1 MIIKGILKTIDYN
14 NNSCTVRLPLF
25 ETTSSSGE
33 VVLPAIF
40 MNQPGMFN
48 GYNEG
53 DIVFVDFENNKLE
66 APIII
71 GKLYLGSEKEAS
83 NSQKGGLKVASL
95 TVDSNATLPLDTKL
109 VFNHTSSDVPV
120 DKGLSSYKSIIDI
133 IKAIHT
139 TETTLEKV
147 TDTQNSTND
156 SFIQRIE
163 VTYLSQLAELEAPLA
178 THEGWSIT
186 IPASRDGYKIWQ
198 KTTTYNNKGQILGTP
213 EIICI
218 SDLNGTASYWLKCS
232 TKNHAGTQQS
242 PTEAVE
248 ITAMIK
254 LGLNIETEDTDA
266 TLYYKWSGEEEISVN
281 SNKIVLTNN
290 GNFKNKNLIIR
301 AERNGITYLT
311 ETILY
316 TPLNTPVL
324 RFSRETDSL
333 SYDSYG
339 YNKLNNSDTASVAA
353 TVLLNNEIIPATY
366 TWTLED
372 CTNVAQRP
380 AGPSWDPIE
389 VSGSNLTIYHIAE
402 TAEQATA
409 TCNAVYTDPAGNQQT
424 LTKVF
429 SISKNRQGKSLYKID
444 ILNEFSTIPLSYDDK
459 YEDANLT
466 FTEHTVSAFYGD
478 DVLTF
483 TVGNTPNT
491 NSDNKSY
498 YLYIKQTSGLTLTKV
513 TNQQTSAF
521 TTKVNTITADAG
533 EVIYELYRGNT
544 KVASAKFELSVLR
557 SGTPA
562 TNLWLVISHPV
573 HTGSQQSTPITV
585 QPKIQIGNTGID
597 NNTESYVGYKYE
609 SDETYTKLVWNSDRE
624 LFEIPLPYKAENIK
638 IIASQNE
645 DLSDSYEEEEITY
658 SPLNTPVIDL
668 TNDSDDLVYTPGGT
682 KIDKDEIAT
691 STASLWLNGE
701 KLDTAQFTW
710 KLVGCNGTS
719 SISADKKDAIV
730 IITDLTEAKGT
741 ATCTA
746 IYKGKTY
753 TKVFSVA
760 KQIQGDASTSYWL
773 KLSTV
778 VHTGTS
784 QERPIEAIAMKKEGT
799 KVETEDSSAKLY
811 FRYFS
816 DTSWNSTATSS
827 CLINNYKN
835 EDLYIVAVHGDYI
848 PDSTTTEAS
857 SEIYDWE
864 TITYSPLNTPVID
877 LTNDR
882 GSLTYND
889 QDKKLISDETTST
902 TATLYLNGAPVTATY
917 EWTYNAGT
925 GADDTVGYTLSNSN
939 KTITISH
946 INENINKAEATCRA
960 TYKGNTYTK
969 IFTII
974 KNINSVKYW
983 LKTSTKIHTGA
994 TSLDNIEIIAMRKE
1008 GTSAETPDTTA
1019 HLWYKFKSEQTWRKE
1034 SDGSTHLININK
1046 ADLKDEDL
1054 IIAATHNNSN
1064 SAPLDID
1071 IYDQETITYSPKNT
1085 PVIDLTNDSD
1095 ILPYDADGFI
1105 IGNPLA
1111 QTTAELYLNG
1121 EKINETNLSFSWV
1134 DTSTNK
1140 NVITFEGETNK
1151 PTIKIKAISEN
1162 TATATCNITIAATGI
1177 NGQFANKTYSKD
1189 FKIVRQI
1196 KGDPTTIY
1204 KIVPSTATVTYT
1216 KAKTYIPANIEFNIL
1231 ESRGIKEPTIV
1242 DFATIAGLDLVTN
1255 QDGLEFIKTNST
1267 YSLPSSNIVWPLEV
1281 SLIKDN
1287 VLIHKETINKV
1298 TDGTDGTNATSPY
1311 TLEVVNDKVSVL
1323 SNTPFVDTNNNWWNE
1338 KTLHTLKVFQG
1349 ITPVSFENIT
1359 IKAGPYVEA
1368 ETDNNIILTYQTTN
1382 ISSENLKIIPFDS
1395 ENKFE
1400 QNIYISGLTDP
1411 NKLVGTILYNLYVEK
1426 VLVATAKFEFLN
1438 ILYGVDGEAGNSITG
1453 VINYYL
1459 ATQTE
1464 TPVPTYENNAWKTT
1478 LSELTNKFD
1487 STYKYLWNYEEITY
1501 SKGPST
1507 KTTPEV
1513 ISYYAKDGTNGQP
1526 GAEGRGIESITEYYQ
1541 INNNTNLATPNES
1554 DLTETNNWFT
1564 TSPVLTATA
1573 PYLWNVEKVVYTKG
1587 TPLVTITT
1595 PVLIGTYSRSIKGV
1609 TNKYLANADDKT
1621 IPSKTDASWI
1631 TNITD
1636 TGYGKDKP
1644 YLWNYEIVSYD
1655 RADEEGKTT
1664 TETTPEVISYY
1675 AKDGEKGR
1683 GISSIIEYY
1692 QINDS
1697 TDTPDKSNL
1706 ESNWKTTSESP
1717 NSLKP
1722 YLWNVEKIVYTD
1734 NSEPTITEPV
1744 IIGTYGE
1751 TFGVNII
1758 PSASSIIATETINGN
1773 NSSWTYSPS
1782 TITVKFTEVA
1792 GKTVIDCGDSQK
1804 RKYRYKIYVNN
1815 ETTPQNTVELTSSTK
1830 TATITLPATEVQ
1842 GYRIELELQLE
1853 NNTWIN
1859 VDTESISVARNG
1871 KDGANGQDGKDATS
1885 YWLKGVE
1892 AVHLGSKQTTNINIV
1907 AVKQTGLDGI
1917 EDDTD
1922 AILWWTFEGKEGD
1935 WEKAGNNHTI
1945 QFTAGP
1951 GYALSNNK
1959 DITIFATHNES
1970 FIPTATTTAT
1980 NPNIYEWEI
1989 ITYSPLNTPVLD
2001 LSNDS
2006 ASLNYTSEGTKINT
2020 DDNTDDK
2027 VSSTATLYLNGEA
2040 ITTASYIW
2048 YLENCTTDIA
2058 ATTNNTH
2065 LITDTI
2071 SINTLT
2077 ANNGTAT
2084 CLAFKD
2090 KDIKAVVIRSGW
2102 PEESWIRYSTD
2113 TSETWTGSTAINP
2126 GEYFV
2131 IVGRAI
2137 DSKKLHIILGQA
2149 TSDNNGEISGSAV
2162 SYDEAFTKVFSISKQ
2177 LQGNKGN
2184 NGDAIS
2190 IKVENAFY
2198 AINEYDVDTPDIP
2211 NYETQGYP
2219 KVLTVGQWAILSEYP
2234 TKTELENSNYKLI
2247 FHSSRIISYNETTQD
2262 VLETQA
2268 WSLPV
2273 LYWCADE
2280 EAYRILNTAKGL
2292 FGYGQGVYYTV
2303 KQDVKNSDNTVR
2315 FTAGAKYTPDQLA
2328 SYVAENPDVNKT
2340 NIEVYINAEYIR
2352 TGALRVENDKKE
2364 ILFEAGLDNSTV
2376 KIGGFEVDGMSLS
2389 AAIDTNSVNVDEY
2402 VERSFDETIIQGN
2415 EPGSGGIINIEDV
2428 SSTINPT
2435 DIYCHEAGDLELLC
2449 ITQESFDQIY
2459 KDSNLVTDLE
2469 YRPWLEFKV
2478 GTSSYIC
2485 VYNKTILSNQNP
2497 INDIWDIYK
2506 YDAATETWIK
2516 ENYQLKTNVI
2526 TKYEAEVYVGTDKI
2540 EVTNGDKKVKLQNG
2554 TLFANHANISGTI
2567 TATAGKIGGFN
2578 LKNKEL
2584 ITQQLSNEDIIPLV
2598 SWLGDPLTDINI
2610 YKVVKDTTKNL
2621 LSVLSTTPIDNF
2633 QIKYIYYV
2641 PNDVSTDEQII
2652 STLNLYVVVA
2662 ITNENSSTILQD
2674 YKFKTIVD
2682 SYSIW
2687 EPTEINSST
2696 IMYPFIAT
2704 TIPVNI
2710 SNSNLATTRIS
2721 PEELFIGYD
2730 KEVSLGYDSDYWFTI
2745 TSDMLKTSITN
2756 FNTLTDNELY
2766 LSIFQDSNMEDNGTP
2781 WESIHFSFKDEDPSI
2796 YIRDSRLTLKLGYDI
2811 TKSKFTGG
2819 GSTINPDKPIIPT
2832 PGIGIMPLS
2841 IGGNTSVVNPSILPE
2856 INQDLIGGSTTTTT
2870 TETVTYYQY
2879 FNIKQIDP
2887 NGNNGNGSI
2896 IWQSINGNLTIV
2908 TAYLFPYKFNS
2919 SATEIMLPLVVEVPK
2934 KDSYVKAEA
2943 NGALTA
2949 NNATISGNLQAEA
2962 GKIGG
2967 FEIYE
2972 NGLYSDFIELSK
2984 DSLILAG
2991 GSFTLKSSSTSNT
3004 GESISLDTSRVNPA
3018 IVFSG
3023 NGGIIDQTGSV
3034 GLTFKAGESTN
3045 TIKYKAYFYATG
3057 TSKWG
3062 GKNYITI
3069 TTKVE
3074 TPAGSGAWVSRALQK
3089 DRTFTIYHKGWDIGD
3104 KIRALTITL
3113 KAGEYTKTVEFG
3125 GYWSFEGA
3133 SWTSNGTFIRD
3144 EEVANEAA
3152 FEQFEVVPASLYA
3165 LSNILPQT
3173 TDTVSGTIS
3182 VFYNTSYGSP
3192 VNTYRYEGTQIISD
3206 ITYYVWSGN
3215 HGATGH
3221 PTVYYTKVAPG
3232 SIVTSADSSIANSTL
3247 LYYMKSGSLTGANKS
3262 DMYIVSKSI
3271 IATSG
3276 CSLGSEGA
3284 NWTEIWTTELNGTEL
3299 NSSSDLRLKQ
3309 NINYDISKYDN
3320 LFDSLKPASYQFK
3333 SDLNSKTHLGF
3344 IAQEVEQSLFDNKLT
3359 RKDFA
3364 GISIHGEGFDTK
3376 TDTILDLDKTTYAL
3390 GYNEL
3395 HALEVRQIQL
3405 LKARVQELE
3414 TKIEQLIKNK

>member
-25 ETTSSSGE
+25 ETANTSGE

-83 NSQKGGLKVASL
+83 NSQKGGLKIASL
-95 TVDSNATLPLDTKL
+95 TVDSSATLPLDTKL
-109 VFNHTSSDVPV
+109 VFNHTSSDAPV

-147 TDTQNSTND
+147 TDTQNNTND

-178 THEGWSIT
+178 THEGWSIVV
-186 IPASRDGYKIWQ
+186 PASRDGYKIWQ
-198 KTTTYNNKGQILGTP
+198 KTTTYNNKGQILGLP

-218 SDLNGTASYWLKCS
+218 SDLTGTASYWLKCS

-242 PTEAVE
+242 PTETVE

-254 LGLNIETEDTDA
+254 LGLNVETEDTDA
-266 TLYYKWSGEEEISVN
+266 TLYYKWSGEEEISAN

-290 GNFKNKNLIIR
+290 GDFKNKNLIVR

-324 RFSRETDSL
+324 RFSKETDSL

-339 YNKLNNSDTASVAA
+339 YNKLNTNDTSSVAA

-366 TWTLED
+366 TWVLED

-380 AGPSWDPIE
+380 AEPSWDPIE
-389 VSGSNLTIYHIAE
+389 VSGSSITIYHIAE

-498 YLYIKQTSGLTLTKV
+498 YLYIKQTSGLTLNKV
-513 TNQQTSAF
+513 ANQQTSAF
-521 TTKVNTITADAG
+521 TTKVNTITADTG
-533 EVIYELYRGNT
+533 EVIYELYRGST

-573 HTGSQQSTPITV
+573 HTGSQQSNPITV

-609 SDETYTKLVWNSDRE
+609 SDETYTELVWNSDRE
-624 LFEIPLPYKAENIK
+624 LFEIPLPYRAENIK

-645 DLSDSYEEEEITY
+645 NLSDPYEEEEITY

-682 KIDKDEIAT
+682 KIDTDEIAT

-710 KLVGCNGTS
+710 NLVGCIGS
-719 SISADKKDAIV
+719 SNISADKKDTTV
-730 IITDLTEAKGT
+730 TITELTETKGT
-741 ATCTA
+741 ATCVAT
-746 IYKGKTY
+746 YKGKTY

-778 VHTGTS
+778 VHTGNN

-799 KVETEDSSAKLY
+799 KVEVEDSSAKLY

-816 DTSWNSTATSS
+816 DTSWSSTANSS
-827 CLINNYKN
+827 CVINNYKD
-835 EDLYIVAVHGDYI
+835 EDLYIVAVHGDYV
-848 PDSTTTEAS
+848 PDSTTTESS

-889 QDKKLISDETTST
+889 QDKKLISGETTST
-902 TATLYLNGAPVTATY
+902 TAALYLNGAPVNATY

-925 GADDTVGYTLSNSN
+925 EADDAAGYILSNSN

-946 INENINKAEATCRA
+946 INENINKAEAICRA

-969 IFTII
+969 VFTII

-983 LKTSTKIHTGA
+983 LKTSTKIHTGV

-1034 SDGSTHLININK
+1034 SDGSTHLITINK

-1054 IIAATHNNSN
+1054 TIIATHNNSN
-1064 SAPLDID
+1064 NAPLDID

-1134 DTSTNK
+1134 DASNK

-1151 PTIKIKAISEN
+1151 STIKIKAISEN
-1162 TATATCNITIAATGI
+1162 IATATCNITIAASGI

-1216 KAKTYIPANIEFNIL
+1216 KANTYIPANIEFNIL

-1242 DFATIAGLDLVTN
+1242 DFETVAGLELITN
-1255 QDGLEFIKTNST
+1255 QDGLEFLKTNST
-1267 YSLPSSNIVWPLEV
+1267 YSLPSSNIIWPLEV

-1298 TDGTDGTNATSPY
+1298 TDGTDGANATSPY
-1311 TLEVVNDKVSVL
+1311 TLDLVNDKVSVL
-1323 SNTPFVDTNNNWWNE
+1323 SNTPFVDTNNTWWSE
-1338 KTLHTLKVFQG
+1338 KTLHTLKVLQG

-1359 IKAGPYVEA
+1359 IKAGPYTEA
-1368 ETDNNIILTYQTTN
+1368 EIDSEIILTYQATN
-1382 ISSENLKIIPFDS
+1382 ISSENLKVIPRNN

-1411 NKLVGTILYNLYVEK
+1411 TKLVGTILYNLYVEK

-1453 VINYYL
+1453 VTNYYL

-1464 TPVPTYENNAWKTT
+1464 TPAPTYENNAWKTT

-1513 ISYYAKDGTNGQP
+1513 ISYYAKDGINGQP

-1541 INNNTNLATPNES
+1541 INNSTNLATPKES
-1554 DLTETNNWFT
+1554 ELTESNNWFT
-1564 TSPVLTATA
+1564 TPPVLTATA

-1587 TPLVTITT
+1587 TPLTTITT
-1595 PVLIGTYSRSIKGV
+1595 PVLIGTYSRSITGV

-1621 IPSKTDASWI
+1621 IPSKTDTSWK
-1631 TNITD
+1631 TNIKD
-1636 TGYGKDKP
+1636 TGYGKEKP
-1644 YLWNYEIVSYD
+1644 YLWNYEVVSYD

-1675 AKDGEKGR
+1675 AKDGEGGR
-1683 GISSIIEYY
+1683 GISYITEYY

-1697 TDTPDKSNL
+1697 TNTPDKSNL
-1706 ESNWKTTSESP
+1706 ASNWRTTPEAP

-1734 NSEPTITEPV
+1734 NSAPTITEPV

-1773 NSSWTYSPS
+1773 TSSWTYSPS
-1782 TITVKFTEVA
+1782 TVTIKFTEVA
-1792 GKTVIDCGDSQK
+1792 GTTVIDCGDSQK
-1804 RKYRYKIYVNN
+1804 RKYRYKVYVNN
-1815 ETTPQNTVELTSSTK
+1815 ETTPKNTVELTSSTK
-1830 TATITLPATEVQ
+1830 TATITLPSTEVQ

-1853 NNTWIN
+1853 DNTWIN

-1871 KDGANGQDGKDATS
+1871 KDGSDGKDGTDATS

-1892 AVHLGSKQTTNINIV
+1892 AVHLGSKQTTNINIT
-1907 AVKQTGLDGI
+1907 AIKQTGLSGI
-1917 EDDTD
+1917 EEDTD
-1922 AILWWTFEGKEGD
+1922 AILWWTFEGKGN
-1935 WEKAGNNHTI
+1935 WEKAGKSYSL

-1970 FIPTATTTAT
+1970 FIPTATTTAADS
-1980 NPNIYEWEI
+1980 NIYEWEI
-1989 ITYSPLNTPVLD
+1989 ITYSPLNTPILD
-2001 LSNDS
+2001 LNNDS
-2006 ASLNYTSEGTKINT
+2006 ASLSYTSEGTKINAT
-2020 DDNTDDK
+2020 DK

-2040 ITTASYIW
+2040 ITTAHYIW
-2048 YLENCTTDIA
+2048 YLENCTTDTA

-2071 SINTLT
+2071 SINSIT

-2102 PEESWIRYSTD
+2102 PEESWVKYSTD
-2113 TSETWTGSTAINP
+2113 TAETWTGSTAINP
-2126 GEYFV
+2126 NEYFV
-2131 IVGRAI
+2131 IVGRAT

-2149 TSDNNGEISGSAV
+2149 TSSNNGEISGSAV

-2177 LQGNKGN
+2177 LKGD

-2190 IKVENAFY
+2190 IGVENAFY
-2198 AINEYDVDTPDIP
+2198 ATNTYDVTTPNIP
-2211 NYETQGYP
+2211 GSST
-2219 KVLTVGQWAILSEYP
+2219 KTSLTAGQWAILSDYP
-2234 TKTELENSNYKLI
+2234 TKTDLENSSYKLV
-2247 FHSSRIISYNETTQD
+2247 FHSSRVFSYNETTSK

-2273 LYWCADE
+2273 VYWCKDP
-2280 EAYRILNTAKGL
+2280 EAYRILTTAEGL

-2303 KQDVKNSDNTVR
+2303 KQDVLNSDETPR
-2315 FTAGAKYTPDQLA
+2315 FTAGTKYTPDQLA
-2328 SYVAENPDVNKT
+2328 VYVAENPEDNKK
-2340 NIEVYINAEYIR
+2340 NVEVYIDAEYIR
-2352 TGALRVENDKKE
+2352 TGALRVEKDTNGDGQKE
-2364 ILFEAGLDNSTV
+2364 TLFEAGLDKSTV
-2376 KIGGFEVDGMSLS
+2376 KIGGFEVDGKSLS
-2389 AAIDTNSVNVDEY
+2389 ATIDTDSTNVEDY
-2402 VERSFDETIIQGN
+2402 VERSFN
-2415 EPGSGGIINIEDV
+2415 ESTLHEEGIKNITDV
-2428 SSTINPT
+2428 STSLNSTAIC
-2435 DIYCHEAGDLELLC
+2435 CHDAGDLA
-2449 ITQESFDQIY
+2449 TSTTDQESFNQIY
-2459 KDSNLVTDLE
+2459 KDTTLLE
-2469 YRPWLEFKV
+2469 KLETRPWIEFS
-2478 GTSSYIC
+2478 TDYYQYIC
-2485 VYNKTILSNQNP
+2485 IYDTTLTEQGIP
-2497 INDIWDIYK
+2497 INDVWDIYK
-2506 YDAATETWIK
+2506 YDDEAETWK
-2516 ENYQLKTNVI
+2516 KDNTTQLKTNVL
-2526 TKYEAEVYVGTDKI
+2526 TKYEAKVYVGTDKI
-2540 EVTNGDKKVKLQNG
+2540 EVTNGDKVVKLQNG
-2554 TLFANHANISGTI
+2554 TLFANSANISGTV
-2567 TATAGKIGGFN
+2567 TATAGNIGDFK
-2578 LKNKEL
+2578 LQNKGL
-2584 ITQQLSNEDIIPLV
+2584 VVQRLSEEDIVPLV
-2598 SWLGDPLTDINI
+2598 SWLGTPLTSQVWRVQN
-2610 YKVVKDTTKNL
+2610 TKNTFT
-2621 LSVLSTTPIDNF
+2621 VLTTQVITDWV
-2633 QIKYIYYV
+2633 ISYIYYDYKETI
-2641 PNDVSTDEQII
+2641 PATFAATGSHTEEQIKNKL
-2652 STLNLYVVVA
+2652 TLYLVLVINGK
-2662 ITNENSSTILQD
+2662 TTQE
-2674 YKFKTIVD
+2674 YKFKTTVEG
-2682 SYSIW
+2682 YSIW
-2687 EPTEINSST
+2687 EQKEINSIT
-2696 IMYPFIAT
+2696 QTNPFIAT
-2704 TIPVNI
+2704 EIPVNI
-2710 SNSNLATTRIS
+2710 SNSNLATTRLS
-2721 PEELFIGYD
+2721 PEELFIGYE
-2730 KEVSLGYDSDYWFTI
+2730 KEISTGYNSDYWFTI
-2745 TSDMLKTSITN
+2745 TPEMLGASINLEDTA
-2756 FNTLTDNELY
+2756 LY
-2766 LSIFQDSNMEDNGTP
+2766 KAIFIDSTTEGNGTP
-2781 WESIHFSFKDEDPSI
+2781 WDTVHFSLNEKNPSI
-2796 YIRDSRLTLKLGYDI
+2796 NIVDSKLTLKLGYDVTTSSFI
-2811 TKSKFTGG
+2811 PPRVDP
-2819 GSTINPDKPIIPT
+2819 IKPIIPT
-2832 PGIGIMPLS
+2832 PGIEIMPAPYAL
-2841 IGGNTSVVNPSILPE
+2841 GNNTPSVTPDILPE
-2856 INQDLIGGSTTTTT
+2856 IDLGGGLTGGQTTTKTT
-2870 TETVTYYQY
+2870 TYYQY
-2879 FNIKQIDP
+2879 FNVKQIDEE
-2887 NGNNGNGSI
+2887 NNTI
-2896 IWQSINGNLTIV
+2896 IWQATSGSLVINTR
-2908 TAYLFPYKFNS
+2908 YLFPYNLTINGTPSTVK
-2919 SATEIMLPLVVEVPK
+2919 LPLIVKVPK

-2991 GSFTLKSSSTSNT
+2991 GNFTLKSSSAYNT
-3004 GESISLDTSRVNPA
+3004 GESISLDTSRLNPA

-3045 TIKYKAYFYATG
+3045 KIKYQAYFYATG
-3057 TSKWG
+3057 TSGWG
-3062 GKNYITI
+3062 GTNYITI
-3069 TTKVE
+3069 TTKAKSSDGVWS
-3074 TPAGSGAWVSRALQK
+3074 PLALQK
-3089 DRTFTIYHKGWDIGD
+3089 DRTFTIYHKGWDLGD
-3104 KIRALTITL
+3104 KIRTLSITL

-3133 SWTSNGTFIRD
+3133 SWTSDGKFEKDKEIIS
-3144 EEVANEAA
+3144 EEG
-3152 FEQFEVVPASLYA
+3152 FEQSEVVPASLYA
-3165 LSNILPQT
+3165 LGSILPQA
-3173 TDTVSGTIS
+3173 TDTVFGTINVYYS
-3182 VFYNTSYGSP
+3182 TGYGSP
-3192 VNTYRYEGTQIISD
+3192 VNTYRYEGTQEISS
-3206 ITYYVWSGN
+3206 TPYHVWSGN

-3221 PTVYYTKVAPG
+3221 PTVYYTKIAPVD
-3232 SIVTSADSSIANSTL
+3232 IVTGQATSSTT
-3247 LYYMKSGSLTGANKS
+3247 LYYMKGESLTSATKS
-3262 DMYIVSKSI
+3262 SMYISSKSI
-3271 IATSG
+3271 TITSG
-3276 CSLGSEGA
+3276 CSLGSDTAKWAAVYA
-3284 NWTEIWTTELNGTEL
+3284 NELYGEL
-3299 NSSSDLRLKQ
+3299 KSSSDLRLKQ
-3309 NINYDISKYDN
+3309 NIDYDISKYDS

-3333 SDLNSKTHLGF
+3333 SDLSSKTHLGF
-3344 IAQEVEQSLFDNKLT
+3344 IAQEVEQSLFDNNLT

-3364 GISIHGEGFDTK
+3364 GVSITGKGFDAK
-3376 TDTILDLDKTTYAL
+3376 TDTILDLDRTTYAL

-3414 TKIEQLIKNK
+3414 TKIEQLTKNN